1 MTIHAIAL
9 PAVRD
14 TFGQLP
20 RRTIPVPLEATLFAP
35 GAHVYAIIDAARVP
49 GFDAEIIA
57 EGQDTACLFI
67 GQAEQELGSSAPHLF
82 RLDATSR
89 LTRRL
94 FDPKGLWGARSH
106 VLLRSVHD
114 LAAVRAHLRRFTQ
127 IADDRGKRF
136 FLRFYCPDAL
146 PVILGALADDPAR
159 LHRWFFHNGQHV
171 VDSFWVPDPDGHQM
185 IIHGPCR
192 KTADSP
198 PPFMLDQ
205 AYRSIMHEI
214 ARRRLHRRVSR
225 AVLLTE
231 ENAACLP
238 AREWRAIVA
247 DSIDAAWR
255 AGVGPERAFAHIAMA
270 GLARGRAMQPD
281 EIARAIRLPA
291 SPGQQTERARNLA
304 AIQIRCNEDK

>member
-1 MTIHAIAL
+1 MTVHAIAM
-9 PAVRD
+9 PAVGD
-14 TFGQLP
+14 TFGQFP
-20 RRTIPVPLEATLFAP
+20 RRAIPMPLEAALFAP
-35 GAHVYAIIDAARVP
+35 RAHVYAIIDAARVP

-57 EGQDTACLFI
+57 DGQETACLFS

-106 VLLRSVHD
+106 VLLRSAHD
-114 LAAVRAHLRRFTQ
+114 LATVRAHLRRFTQ

-136 FLRFYCPDAL
+136 FLRFYCPNAL
-146 PVILGALADDPAR
+146 PVILDALADDPAR
-159 LHRWFFHNGQHV
+159 LHRWFFHNGQQV
-171 VDSFWVPDPDGHQM
+171 VDSFWIPDPDEHRM

-192 KTADSP
+192 TTADSP

-205 AYRSIMHEI
+205 TYRSVMHEI

-231 ENAACLP
+231 ENTGDLP
-238 AREWRAIVA
+238 AREWRAIVS
-247 DSIDAAWR
+247 DSIDAAWQ

-270 GLARGRAMQPD
+270 GLARRRAMQPD

-291 SPGQQTERARNLA
+291 SPGQQTERARDLA
-304 AIQIRCNEDK
+304 AIQIRYDEDR